1 MQENTKRAIRSAAH
15 QVRKGIKAMDA
26 ASTGLT
32 RADGW
37 NNLFTGVGTSAD
49 KKTQTSF
56 ANCERLTWQQ
66 LEELYVGDGLARRI
80 IDLPTREMTRKGF
93 EVEGDSDGKL
103 IGAVRKKGLR
113 VAMRELL
120 RWSKLY
126 GGALGVLTID
136 DGSTSLKQ
144 PLRENRIKAITDMQ
158 VFNRF
163 RTWWTPSDLY
173 QDPTDPKYMTP
184 QWYTVS
190 PLLSMPFKVH
200 ESRTIRMDGLPV
212 TDVIR
217 IQNLGWGDSV
227 IQAVYTKLRSLFAT
241 YDGAETIIDDFV
253 TSVMSIKN
261 LSNMLQSD
269 RGVQTVKDRIATLDM
284 SKHILNTMMMDA
296 DLETFQKH
304 ASSVAGLSDLL
315 DRFAG
320 AVSAVLGWPQT
331 VLMGRSPAG
340 MNATGDSDM
349 QIFYDVLSGDQEDT
363 MEPALQRLV
372 YLLSIA
378 QDSRTALPENW
389 AIKFKPLW
397 QLPESEEAKR
407 RYTVSQTDLNY
418 AKLGLTAGEI
428 ITSRFGGG
436 HFSAETELDKTIA
449 PADRT
454 LSLGAGSAP
463 PGEDPLNPD
472 DPAAKDKA
480 TKPGAEKK
488 KEPAA

>member
-1 MQENTKRAIRSAAH
+1 MNENTKKAIRTAAH

-37 NNLFTGVGTSAD
+37 NNLFTGVGTTLD

-56 ANCERLTWQQ
+56 FNSERLTWQQ
-66 LEELYVGDGLARRI
+66 LEELYVGEGTARRI

-93 EVEGDSDGKL
+93 EIEGDSDGKIL
-103 IGAVRKKGLR
+103 SAFKKKGLL
-113 VAMRELL
+113 VASREML

-126 GGALGVLTID
+126 GGALGVLAID
-136 DGSTSLKQ
+136 DGSTSLSQ
-144 PLRENRIKAITDMQ
+144 PLRENRIRSVTDMQ
-158 VFNRF
+158 VYNRF

-173 QDPTDPKYMTP
+173 QDPSNPKYMTP

-200 ESRTIRMDGLPV
+200 ESRTVRMDGLPV

-227 IQAVYTKLRSLFAT
+227 IQAVYTKLRSLFAA

-284 SKHILNTMMMDA
+284 SKHILNTVMMDA

-304 ASSVAGLSDLL
+304 ASSVAGLPDLL

-320 AVSAVLGWPQT
+320 AVCAVLGWPQT
-331 VLMGRSPAG
+331 ILMGRSPAG
-340 MNATGDSDM
+340 MNSTGESDY
-349 QIFYDVLSGDQEDT
+349 QGFYDVLSGDQEDI
-363 MEPALQRLV
+363 MDPALQRLT
-372 YLLSIA
+372 YLISIA
-378 QDSRTALPENW
+378 QETRTALPANW

-397 QLPESEEAKR
+397 QLSETEEAKR
-407 RYTVSQTDLNY
+407 RYTISQTDLNY

-428 ITSRFGGG
+428 ISSRFGGG
-436 HFSAETELDKTIA
+436 HFSAETELDKSIVA
-449 PADRT
+449 ADRT
-454 LSLGAGSAP
+454 LSLGSGLTP
-463 PGEDPLNPD
+463 PAEDPLNPE
-472 DPAAKDKA
+472 AEAKA
-480 TKPGAEKK
+480 IAKPP
-488 KEPAA
+488 KEPGKAGAV